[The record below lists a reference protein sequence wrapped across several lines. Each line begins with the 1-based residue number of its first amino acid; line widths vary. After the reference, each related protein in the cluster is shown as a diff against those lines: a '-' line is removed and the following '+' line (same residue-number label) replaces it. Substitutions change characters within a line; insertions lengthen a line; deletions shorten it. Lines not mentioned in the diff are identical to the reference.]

1 MSGFG
6 NYLGAKLGT
15 AENEEGNNQSVYF
28 SADVMNPN
36 FPKRAALVGDDG
48 KFIQLNSNLQDEN
61 RVSQYQPK
69 SELLG
74 DVPGLLSDN
83 STYLEVQDEL
93 TGPQKLNWEDKEFVF
108 MQTEKNS
115 LKTEEI
121 GTLATNWKNSGDTL
135 KEDSESFK
143 ETVRNEIAGKW
154 SGESAAAA
162 EAASQQVTASAIYD
176 FKPASD
182 AISNRLT
189 VLKEAFEQIKRDF
202 PDDHPN
208 DQLLDDGKFNKG
220 ELNSAIND
228 FNSKYHIDGDGFL
241 RNNDDGY
248 VTAADALKQLDEINR
263 SIDAYQK
270 AVQLFTNV
278 YNPAVEAATQNFPHL
293 PTPPNMKYGDPTA
306 PGGPGG
312 PGNPGGPGG
321 PKTPG
326 LGGGGGTPPLDK
338 LNMDKN
344 PLDKVKPDQPTDDKN
359 KPIDQNDSATDPT
372 KDALDSLTD
381 PVKSAIDSATGAAKD
396 AIGQAMDAAKNAA
409 QGAQNP
415 LGSGLP
421 PEGVL
426 GLGPQGL
433 GGAGAGK
440 GGGGAGG
447 GVPLR
452 GLPSGLPTGAPATTA
467 AKVTAPAAAAGL
479 GAGAGAPG
487 AGAPAAG
494 QRAGDQNGKGH
505 QVNKALRR
513 KKNGKDVIG
522 NPDASVP
529 VVGADEDAAQ
539 AESAPAEQP
548 EFRRR
553 IPQRGNGWQPDSAVQ
568 NTPVQPARTQNFTPG
583 RSD

>member
-6 NYLGAKLGT
+6 NYLGATMGT
-15 AENEEGNNQSVYF
+15 STNEEGRSGAVYDNAF
-28 SADVMNPN
+28 VTNSNY
-36 FPKRAALVGDDG
+36 PKRAALIGDDG

-61 RVSQYQPK
+61 RVSQYQPN
-69 SELLG
+69 SDLLG
-74 DVPGLLSDN
+74 EVPGLISDN

-93 TGPQKLNWEDKEFVF
+93 TGPESLNWEDKEFVF
-108 MQTEKNS
+108 MRAERDSLNPAKIEELASDWKSHGNT
-115 LKTEEI
+115 LKTE
-121 GTLATNWKNSGDTL
+121 
-135 KEDSESFK
+135 SENFK
-143 ETVRNEIAGKW
+143 ETVTTAITGKW
-154 SGESAAAA
+154 SGDSAAAA
-162 EAASQQVTASAIYD
+162 EAASTQVTKSAIYD
-176 FKPASD
+176 FTPASD
-182 AISNRLT
+182 AIANRLT
-189 VLKEAFEQIKRDF
+189 VLKDAFTRVRDDF
-202 PDDHPN
+202 PKDAN
-208 DQLLDDGKFNKG
+208 DQLIDKGQFNKKELDDR
-220 ELNSAIND
+220 IND
-228 FNSKYHIDGDGFL
+228 FNSKYHIDGSGYL

-270 AVQLFTNV
+270 AVQLFQNV
-278 YNPAVEAATQNFPHL
+278 YTPAVVAVTKNFPNL

-344 PLDKVKPDQPTDDKN
+344 PLDKFKPDQPIDDKN
-359 KPIDQNDSATDPT
+359 KPIDQNDSTTDPT

-529 VVGADEDAAQ
+529 VVGADEEAAQ